1 MGHKTEARELM
12 IEHGMHVGTGS
23 GLLTEDSVMIE
34 EAKRIGY
41 PVLIKPAAGGGGIG
55 MLPAHDETELL
66 KAAGRARSMA
76 ERGFGN
82 GDIYIERLLE
92 KPRHIEFQILGDRN
106 GVSSHFSSETAR
118 SSADIKK

>member
-1 MGHKTEARELM
+1 
-12 IEHGMHVGTGS
+12 
-23 GLLTEDSVMIE
+23 
-34 EAKRIGY
+34 
-41 PVLIKPAAGGGGIG
+41 

-82 GDIYIERLLE
+82 GDIYIEGFWKSQDILNFRFWE
-92 KPRHIEFQILGDRN
+92 IEMVRF
-106 GVSSHFSSETAR
+106 VTFSSETAR